1 MLISDF
7 AIRRPIITVVTML
20 ALVVFGVV
28 ALFRLQTDE
37 FPDVA
42 PPYVTVAIPYP
53 GASPDVVENEV
64 LDPIEEQIAA
74 ISGVKRLYG
83 AAEDGFALIT
93 IEFIFEKPLAEAT
106 QDIRDAI
113 SEIRDD
119 LPDEMKEPIIKKLND
134 TDRPIVSLAL
144 NSTRLSPAELTRIA
158 DPTITRELRSI
169 PGVAEVTVS
178 GKVERELT
186 VELRPADLQAL
197 GVSVAEVVQALQLQN
212 LSAPVGHVE
221 GRYDERSIRL
231 KGRLDGPDEF
241 ERLVVAERGG
251 TLIRLGQVADVRD
264 GTEEQR
270 TLALF
275 NGREA
280 VGIDIKKSKGYST
293 TEVADRILD
302 RVTALQRGLPPA
314 TTLEVVRNS
323 GTRVTAAVRNVEEAL
338 VEGAVLTVLVVF
350 LFLNSWR
357 STVITGLALP
367 VSVLASFVAVWAF
380 GFTLNTMSLLGLS
393 LAIGI
398 LIDDAIV
405 VRENI
410 VRHVEMGKD
419 HFRAAH
425 DGTDEIG
432 LAVAAT
438 TFSILAVFVPVA
450 FMSGVG
456 GQWFKPFA
464 LTIAC
469 SVLVSLFVSFS
480 LDPMLS
486 AYWADPHKPPAER
499 GRLTR
504 LLDRFNAWFNRLA
517 EWYKGV
523 IGWAL
528 DHRVAVVVIALGSFL
543 GSFQVLRTGLSGLAV
558 ALAGTVVG
566 AWLVSR
572 PPNRALHLVGALA
585 CTLLALV
592 AVAGIGRLAMGG
604 VSGAG
609 YVALVLALGV
619 LAGLGW
625 AAYAAWRRLL
635 RGGRAGWVSAFGG
648 VAIAVLLTG
657 VALAAVN
664 RAAPE
669 LGKVGVGFFPLDDRA
684 EFTIQIETP
693 PGSNLTYTRAK
704 AEEAVRILRRHPE
717 VRYTYTTLGG
727 GTSGAVDVGSIYV
740 RLAPTSERDVDA
752 ETFAAT
758 VRQEVTRIAGAKMA
772 VFTSDFSGGRKQL
785 MLQIKGPDQAA
796 INEAAEL
803 VRRAVASVPNAVDIS
818 LSSKGQK
825 PELNVEL
832 DRGLAGALGVTVG
845 QVAQSL
851 RPAFAGIDAGDWV
864 DPSGETRDVEVRLA
878 PEARQRAEDL
888 RQLPLVVAGPD
899 GRARTLPLGQVA
911 RIEQSLGPAIINH
924 LNRDLVVNVEWN
936 VSGRSTGEVMNDVQA
951 RVQALQLPA
960 GVSYTVGGDAE
971 AQAEVFGNIFIA
983 LGVAV
988 MLMYL
993 ILVMQ
998 FGSFVDPMAILM
1010 SLPLSLIGVM
1020 LGLAFTGLTVNIM
1033 SLIGVILL
1041 AGIVAKNAI
1050 LLIDFAKWAR
1060 EGEGL
1065 PLRDALVKAGAIRLR
1080 PILMTTFALIAG
1092 MIPVALG
1099 RGEGA
1104 QFRQPLGVA
1113 VIGGTITST
1122 LLTLLVI
1129 PTVYEILDEMREWV
1143 KGVAVRWVGARAGGR
1158 PVGRAGGQAVTQSG
1172 GVGQS

>member
-1 MLISDF
+1 VLISDF
-7 AIRRPIITVVTML
+7 AIRRPIITVVSML
-20 ALVVFGVV
+20 ALTVFGLI
-28 ALFRLQTDE
+28 ALLRLQTDE

-42 PPYVTVAIPYP
+42 PPFVSVAIPYP
-53 GASPDVVENEV
+53 GASPDGVETEV
-64 LDPIEEQIAA
+64 LDPVEEQIAS
-74 ISGVKRLYG
+74 ISGVKKINGR
-83 AAEDGFALIT
+83 AEDGFGLIT
-93 IEFIFEKPLAEAT
+93 IEFVFEKPLAEAT

-113 SEIRDD
+113 SEIRSD
-119 LPDEMKEPIIKKLND
+119 LPDEMEEPIIKKLND

-144 NSTRLSPAELTRIA
+144 TSTRLSPAELTRLA
-158 DPTITRELRSI
+158 DPSITRELRSI
-169 PGVAEVTVS
+169 PGVAEVAVS
-178 GKVERELT
+178 GKLERELT
-186 VELRPADLQAL
+186 VELRPADLQST
-197 GVSVAEVVQALQLQN
+197 GVSVGQVVQALQLQN
-212 LSAPVGHVE
+212 LSSPVGRVE
-221 GRYDERSIRL
+221 GQYDERSIRL

-241 ERLVVAERGG
+241 ERLVVAERNG
-251 TLIRLGQVADVRD
+251 TLIRLGQVATVRD

-280 VGIDIKKSKGYST
+280 VGIDVKKSKGYST
-293 TEVADRILD
+293 TDVASQVLE
-302 RVTALQRGLPPA
+302 RVERLRPNLPA
-314 TTLEVVRNS
+314 ETTLEVVRNS

-338 VEGAVLTVLVVF
+338 IEGALLTVLVVF

-367 VSVLASFVAVWAF
+367 VSVLASFIAVWAF

-438 TFSILAVFVPVA
+438 TFSILAVFVPIA

-486 AYWADPHKPPAER
+486 AYWPDPHRPPEER
-499 GRLTR
+499 GRITR
-504 LLDRFNAWFNRLA
+504 ALDRFNAWFNRLA
-517 EWYKGV
+517 DGYKGV

-528 DHRVAVVVIALGSFL
+528 DHRLAMVLVALGTL
-543 GSFQVLRTGLSGLAV
+543 AGSFTLFGKGIPGLLAV
-558 ALAGTVVG
+558 LAGIGLMV
-566 AWLVSR
+566 LVLQRTSR
-572 PPNRALHLVGALA
+572 RWYVKLA
-585 CTLLALV
+585 
-592 AVAGIGRLAMGG
+592 AVAGGG
-604 VSGAG
+604 L
-609 YVALVLALGV
+609 VAFLLLQVV
-619 LAGLGW
+619 PT
-625 AAYAAWRRLL
+625 WR
-635 RGGRAGWVSAFGG
+635 
-648 VAIAVLLTG
+648 
-657 VALAAVN
+657 
-664 RAAPE
+664 
-669 LGKVGVGFFPLDDRA
+669 KVGVGFFPLDDRS

-693 PGSNLTYTRAK
+693 PGSNLQYTRAK
-704 AEEAVRILRRHPE
+704 AEEASRIVRRHPE
-717 VRYTYTTLGG
+717 VLYTYTTLGG
-727 GTSGAVDVGSIYV
+727 GTSGAVDVGNIYV
-740 RLAPTSERDVDA
+740 RMKPKHERAIDA
-752 ETFAAT
+752 ETFAAS
-758 VRQEVTRIAGAKMA
+758 VRNEVITIAGARMA
-772 VFTSDFSGGRKQL
+772 VFTSDFGGGRKQL
-785 MLQIKGPDQAA
+785 LLQIKGEDLAS
-796 INEAAEL
+796 INEAAEML
-803 VRRAVASVPNAVDIS
+803 RRAVESVPNAVDIS

-832 DRGLAGALGVTVG
+832 NRGLAGALGVTVG

-878 PEARQRAEDL
+878 PEARRRAEDL
-888 RQLPLVVAGPD
+888 RQLPLIVPGPD
-899 GRARTLPLGQVA
+899 GRSQTLPLGQVA
-911 RIEQSLGPAIINH
+911 QIGQSLGPAVINH

-936 VSGRSTGEVMNDVQA
+936 VSGRSTGEVMADVMA

-960 GVSYTVGGDAE
+960 GISYTTGGDAE
-971 AQAEVFGNIFIA
+971 QQAEVFGNIFVA

-998 FGSFVDPMAILM
+998 FGSFVDPLAILM

-1060 EGEGL
+1060 EQDGL
-1065 PLRDALVKAGAIRLR
+1065 ELREALIQAGAIRLR

-1129 PTVYEILDEMREWV
+1129 PTVYEILDEARHWLITRFRRVVPAAHPE
-1143 KGVAVRWVGARAGGR
+1143 GVPAAARAE
-1158 PVGRAGGQAVTQSG
+1158 
-1172 GVGQS
+1172 

>member
-1 MLISDF
+1 VLISDF
-7 AIRRPIITVVTML
+7 AIRRPIITVVSML
-20 ALVVFGVV
+20 ALTVFGLI
-28 ALFRLQTDE
+28 ALLRLQTDE

-42 PPYVTVAIPYP
+42 PPFVSVAIPYP
-53 GASPDVVENEV
+53 GASPDGVEKEV
-64 LDPIEEQIAA
+64 LDPIEEQISA
-74 ISGVKRLYG
+74 ISGVKKING
-83 AAEDGFALIT
+83 QAEDGFGLIT
-93 IEFIFEKPLAEAT
+93 IEFVFEKPLAEAT

-113 SEIRDD
+113 SEIRSD
-119 LPDEMKEPIIKKLND
+119 LPDEMEEPIIKKLND

-144 NSTRLSPAELTRIA
+144 TSTRLSPAELTRLA
-158 DPTITRELRSI
+158 DPPITRELRSI
-169 PGVAEVTVS
+169 PGVAEVVVS
-178 GKVERELT
+178 GKLERELT
-186 VELRPADLQAL
+186 VELRPSDLQAT

-212 LSAPVGHVE
+212 LSSPVGRVQ
-221 GRYDERSIRL
+221 GAYDERSIRL
-231 KGRLDGPDEF
+231 KGRLDGPEEF

-251 TLIRLGQVADVRD
+251 TLIRLGQVATVKD

-275 NGREA
+275 NGGEA
-280 VGIDIKKSKGYST
+280 VGIDVKKSKGYST
-293 TEVADRILD
+293 TDVASQILE
-302 RVTALQRGLPPA
+302 RVERLRPGLPPE

-338 VEGAVLTVLVVF
+338 LEGALLTVLVVF

-367 VSVLASFVAVWAF
+367 VSVLASFIAVWAF

-438 TFSILAVFVPVA
+438 TFSILAVFVPIA

-486 AYWADPHKPPAER
+486 AYWPDPHRPPEER
-499 GRLTR
+499 GWITR
-504 LLDRFNAWFNRLA
+504 KLDRFNAWFNRLS
-517 EWYKGV
+517 EGYKRV

-528 DHRVAVVVIALGSFL
+528 DHRLAMVLVAVGTLVGSFTL
-543 GSFQVLRTGLSGLAV
+543 FGKGIPGLLAVLAGIGVMVLVLRRTDRPWYVKLGGVVAGLAV
-558 ALAGTVVG
+558 AFGLLQVV
-566 AWLVSR
+566 
-572 PPNRALHLVGALA
+572 P
-585 CTLLALV
+585 T
-592 AVAGIGRLAMGG
+592 
-604 VSGAG
+604 
-609 YVALVLALGV
+609 
-619 LAGLGW
+619 
-625 AAYAAWRRLL
+625 WR
-635 RGGRAGWVSAFGG
+635 
-648 VAIAVLLTG
+648 
-657 VALAAVN
+657 
-664 RAAPE
+664 
-669 LGKVGVGFFPLDDRA
+669 KVGVGFFPLDDRS

-693 PGSNLTYTRAK
+693 PGSNLEYTRAK
-704 AEEAVRILRRHPE
+704 AEEASRMVRRHPE
-717 VRYTYTTLGG
+717 VLYTYTTLGG
-727 GTSGAVDVGSIYV
+727 GTSGAVDVGNIYV
-740 RLAPTSERDVDA
+740 RLKPKHERSVDA
-752 ETFAAT
+752 ETFAAD
-758 VRQEVTRIAGAKMA
+758 VRNEVIRIAGAKMA
-772 VFTSDFSGGRKQL
+772 VFTSDFGGGRKQL
-785 MLQIKGPDQAA
+785 LLQIKGEDLAS
-796 INEAAEL
+796 INEAAEM
-803 VRRAVASVPNAVDIS
+803 VRRAVESVPNAVDIS

-832 DRGLAGALGVTVG
+832 NRGLAGSLGVTVG

-878 PEARQRAEDL
+878 PEARRRAEDL

-899 GRARTLPLGQVA
+899 GRSQTLPLGQVA
-911 RIEQSLGPAIINH
+911 RIEQSVGPAVINH

-936 VSGRSTGEVMNDVQA
+936 VSGRSTGEVMTDVMA

-960 GVSYTVGGDAE
+960 GVTYSSGGDAE
-971 AQAEVFGNIFIA
+971 QQNEVFGNIFIA
-983 LGVAV
+983 LAVAV

-998 FGSFVDPMAILM
+998 FGSFVDPLAILM

-1020 LGLAFTGLTVNIM
+1020 LGLAVTGLTVNIM

-1060 EGEGL
+1060 EQDGL
-1065 PLRDALVKAGAIRLR
+1065 ALREALIQAGAIRLR

-1129 PTVYEILDEMREWV
+1129 PTVYEILDEIRHWLIARFRRV
-1143 KGVAVRWVGARAGGR
+1143 VPPAHADAVARPATAGAE
-1158 PVGRAGGQAVTQSG
+1158 
-1172 GVGQS
+1172 